1 MEIIPV
7 EQKVQNIPGADAR
20 NRLRT
25 VGQTLYEERSPG
37 GMEEIAT
44 PKLESLYEMKCDD
57 TGQES
62 DDDHDFAPR
71 HHP

>member
-1 MEIIPV
+1 
-7 EQKVQNIPGADAR
+7 
-20 NRLRT
+20 
-25 VGQTLYEERSPG
+25 
-37 GMEEIAT
+37 MEEIAT